1 MDNHLH
7 GAGGGPASIY
17 RGHARS
23 LTCTAAIEARVR
35 QSKPG
40 DVILSNSDWHEA
52 QLKEQRLPLR
62 DDLDTMAPHNPIV
75 LVRGGHE
82 YILNSAALTR
92 WGITPE
98 TPQPAGGRI
107 TRYPDGRLNGELVDT
122 AKSLVRLP
130 PAAPR
135 TPNQQLADRVADY
148 KKLNAAGLTSIRHPG
163 ISIADYRMLQEM
175 QKRGELTIRIN
186 ALLRPSVGPSAVE
199 PLIGDSG
206 IKPGEG
212 DEWLRIGGVKLGVDG
227 GFEGGLMRE
236 PYEKPWDENGTFR
249 GLQTIDTERF
259 FTVVRDLNRL
269 DWRVATHA
277 VGDAAIDLVLNAY
290 EKANAERSIV
300 GRRWSIE
307 HAFIGRP
314 DHLPRM
320 KALGVAIAG
329 QNHLYLAGPSLVKYW
344 GAARA
349 GITTPV
355 KMYLDAGLPVSSGT
369 DAPVVPYPPL
379 WTLYHFIT
387 RDTITGGVLGA
398 DQRVTRQQALRMATI
413 NNAWLNMEERTK
425 GSIEPNKF
433 ADLVILNEDPL
444 TCPEPRLRDAKVAG
458 DDRRWQGRCRHAALG
473 VGPSSSDPGAKTQAR
488 PKTATNAVGRQPD
501 CAAAP
506 GTPATAPPARRHR
519 QTRRAPTQTQS
530 DRRSPGRTARL
541 ATRDPSESRGSNPIA
556 TPMTTG
562 VRTCRTIDS
571 QQRRLL
577 RAERHPD
584 ADLLGPQRHAVR
596 HHAEDAETRQR
607 QRQHADAARQS
618 CWPGAGPACADRN
631 PRASPSRSG

>member
-1 MDNHLH
+1 
-7 GAGGGPASIY
+7 
-17 RGHARS
+17 
-23 LTCTAAIEARVR
+23 
-35 QSKPG
+35 
-40 DVILSNSDWHEA
+40 
-52 QLKEQRLPLR
+52 
-62 DDLDTMAPHNPIV
+62 
-75 LVRGGHE
+75 
-82 YILNSAALTR
+82 
-92 WGITPE
+92 
-98 TPQPAGGRI
+98 
-107 TRYPDGRLNGELVDT
+107 
-122 AKSLVRLP
+122 
-130 PAAPR
+130 
-135 TPNQQLADRVADY
+135 
-148 KKLNAAGLTSIRHPG
+148 
-163 ISIADYRMLQEM
+163 MLQEM

-199 PLIGDSG
+199 SLIGNSG
-206 IKPGEG
+206 IAPGEG
-212 DEWLRIGGVKLGVDG
+212 DEWLRIGGVKLAVDG
-227 GFEGGLMRE
+227 GFEGGLMRD
-236 PYEKPWDENGTFR
+236 PYEKPWDEDGTFR

-290 EKANAERSIV
+290 EKAHAERSIA

-387 RDTITGGVLGA
+387 RDTISGGVLGA

-444 TCPEPRLRDAKVAG
+444 TCPEPRLRDAKVLTTIVGGKVVAG
-458 DDRRWQGRCRHAALG
+458 AL
-473 VGPSSSDPGAKTQAR
+473 P
-488 PKTATNAVGRQPD
+488 
-501 CAAAP
+501 
-506 GTPATAPPARRHR
+506 
-519 QTRRAPTQTQS
+519 
-530 DRRSPGRTARL
+530 
-541 ATRDPSESRGSNPIA
+541 
-556 TPMTTG
+556 
-562 VRTCRTIDS
+562 
-571 QQRRLL
+571 
-577 RAERHPD
+577 
-584 ADLLGPQRHAVR
+584 
-596 HHAEDAETRQR
+596 
-607 QRQHADAARQS
+607 
-618 CWPGAGPACADRN
+618 
-631 PRASPSRSG
+631 